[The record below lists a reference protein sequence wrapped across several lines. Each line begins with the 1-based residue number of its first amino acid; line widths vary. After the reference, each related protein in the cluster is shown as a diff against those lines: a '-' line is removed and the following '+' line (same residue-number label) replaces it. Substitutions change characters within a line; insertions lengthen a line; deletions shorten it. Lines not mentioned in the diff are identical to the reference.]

1 MIMGGI
7 VLNIQRFCTQDGPGI
22 RSTVFLKGCDL
33 RCQWCHNPESFQSS
47 PQLGYLDKKCIG
59 CGGCVKV
66 CPQEAHR
73 LSPEGTHEV
82 DFKKCTACGKCVEA
96 CPAEALRIFGSYMEA
111 EEVLAEVRKDRK
123 FYERS
128 QGGVTFSGG
137 EATVQFEF
145 LLELLDGCKR
155 EGISTALETNGAI
168 SMERA
173 AELCKWVDLFLLDFK
188 LEPSADQKKWLGVS
202 GLTIRPLLE
211 CLLQR
216 NKPVILRCPII
227 PGVNDTE
234 EHFSQ
239 IRALQKEFPNIQQAE
254 IMAYHDIGKGK
265 WSEIGLSY
273 QLGDIRTV
281 PAAQKE
287 IWEKQIRRE

>member
-1 MIMGGI
+1 MD
-7 VLNIQRFCTQDGPGI
+7 IQRFCTQDGPGI
-22 RSTVFLKGCDL
+22 RSTVFLKGCNL
-33 RCQWCHNPESFQSS
+33 RCQWCHNPESFQRS
-47 PQLGYLDKKCIG
+47 PQLGYSEKKCVG
-59 CGGCVKV
+59 CGSCVQV
-66 CPQEAHR
+66 CPQGVHR
-73 LSPEGTHEV
+73 LSPEEKHEV
-82 DFKKCTACGKCVEA
+82 DFKKCTACGNCVEV
-96 CPAEALRIFGSYMEA
+96 CPAEALRIFGNYMEV

-137 EATVQFEF
+137 EAAVQFEF

-173 AELCKWVDLFLLDFK
+173 AELCKRVDLFLLDFK
-188 LEPSADQKKWLGVS
+188 LESSADQKKWLGVS

-227 PGVNDTE
+227 PGINDTE
-234 EHFSQ
+234 EHFSR
-239 IRALQKEFPNIQQAE
+239 IRALQKEFPNIRQAE

-265 WSEIGLSY
+265 WSEIGLCY
-273 QLGDIRTV
+273 QLGDIKTV

-287 IWEKQIRRE
+287 IWEKRIRKE